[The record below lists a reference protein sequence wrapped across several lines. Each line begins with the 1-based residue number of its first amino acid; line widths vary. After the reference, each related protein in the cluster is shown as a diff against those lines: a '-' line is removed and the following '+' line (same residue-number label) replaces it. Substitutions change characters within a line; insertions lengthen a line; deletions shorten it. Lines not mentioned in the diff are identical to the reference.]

1 MGEHRHQSMKTILN
15 GIFGKHKLNKGNEP
29 TLVINNRKEVTDLTL
44 GTDKIGYLVINWHV
58 SNEIS
63 LSVYRYIEF
72 RAGDLEVTRSTPK
85 EPIGNPIRKTQRRI
99 QW

>member
-1 MGEHRHQSMKTILN
+1 MCEHRHQSTKIMLN

-44 GTDKIGYLVINWHV
+44 QTAKIGYLVTNWHV

-63 LSVYRYIEF
+63 LSVYRHTEF
-72 RAGDLEVTRSTPK
+72 QAGDLKVTRSTPR

-99 QW
+99 